1 MLLKDKVAVITGATR
16 GIGKAIAKEFLK
28 NGATVVICGSRQESV
43 EKALNQLKEE
53 FPDSKIGG
61 RWPDLSKYEELENLV
76 NSVKEEYN
84 RLDIMVNNA
93 GISDDK
99 PTIDKNT
106 DDFVKLIDL
115 NINSVFYGCKAAAI
129 VMKEQG
135 EGCIINTSSMVS
147 KNGQTSGV
155 SYPTS
160 KFGVNGLTISL
171 ARELGK
177 YGIRVNAVAPG
188 IINTDLMQAVPK
200 EVIDPLIKQIPL
212 RRIGEPE
219 DIGNACVFL
228 ASDLA
233 SYITGEILHIDGA
246 MSV

>member
-1 MLLKDKVAVITGATR
+1 MLLKDKVAIITGSTR
-16 GIGKAIAKEFLK
+16 GIGNAIAKEFLK
-28 NGATVVICGSRQESV
+28 NGAIVVVCGSRESSVQKAV
-43 EKALNQLKEE
+43 EALRTE
-53 FPDSKIGG
+53 FPESKIDG
-61 RWPDLSKYEELENLV
+61 RWPDLSKYEDLEDLTK
-76 NSVKEEYN
+76 SIKEKFG

-93 GISDDK
+93 GISDDIS
-99 PTIDKNT
+99 TFDK
-106 DDFVKLIDL
+106 DPVEFAKLIDL
-115 NINSVFYGCKAAAI
+115 NINSVFYGCKAASI

-147 KNGQTSGV
+147 KNGQTTGV

-171 ARELGK
+171 ARELGQ

-200 EVIDPLIKQIPL
+200 EVIEPLIDAIPL
-212 RRIGEPE
+212 KRIGQPS
-219 DIGNACVFL
+219 DIGKGCVFL

-233 SYITGEILHIDGA
+233 SYVTGEILHVDGA
-246 MSV
+246 MTV

>member
-1 MLLKDKVAVITGATR
+1 MLLKDKVAIITGSTR
-16 GIGKAIAKEFLK
+16 GIGNAIAREFLK
-28 NGATVVICGSRQESV
+28 NGATVIICGSKESSV
-43 EKALNQLKEE
+43 EKAIDKLKKD
-53 FPDSKIGG
+53 FPDSKIDG
-61 RWPDLSKYEELENLV
+61 RWPNLSKYEDLEDLV
-76 NSVKEEYN
+76 NYVKSEYN

-99 PTIDKNT
+99 STFDK
-106 DDFVKLIDL
+106 DPAEFAKLIDL
-115 NINSVFYGCKAAAI
+115 NINSVFYGCKAASI

-147 KNGQTSGV
+147 KNGQPSGV
-155 SYPTS
+155 AYPTS

-171 ARELGK
+171 ARELGQ

-200 EVIDPLIKQIPL
+200 EVIEPLINSIPL

-219 DIGNACVFL
+219 DIGKGCVFL
-228 ASDLA
+228 ASELA
-233 SYITGEILHIDGA
+233 SYVTGLILHIDGA
-246 MSV
+246 MTV

>member
-1 MLLKDKVAVITGATR
+1 MLLKDKVAIITGSTR
-16 GIGKAIAKEFLK
+16 GIGNAIAKEFLR
-28 NGATVVICGSRQESV
+28 NGATVVICGSREASV
-43 EKALNQLKEE
+43 EKALDKLKEE
-53 FPDSKIGG
+53 FPNSKIDG
-61 RWPDLSKYEELENLV
+61 RFPDLSKYEDVEELV
-76 NSVKEEYN
+76 NSVKEEFG

-99 PTIDKNT
+99 STFDK
-106 DDFVKLIDL
+106 DPADFVKLIDL
-115 NINSVFYGCKAAAI
+115 NINSVFYGCKAASK

-200 EVIDPLIKQIPL
+200 EVIEPMINAIPL
-212 RRIGEPE
+212 KRIGEPE

-246 MSV
+246 MTV